1 MGVKLIWVDA
11 KYLYVK
17 SIVFSI
23 YVHIFL
29 DGSFER
35 SFGKG
40 DEIVHKLFYSKTG
53 LQNLFNL
60 KGLKLHFNFEI
71 VAVESLIHETYP
83 SLENLR

>member
-1 MGVKLIWVDA
+1 MIHLKLISFNF
-11 KYLYVK
+11 KYSKL
-17 SIVFSI
+17 IFFSI
-23 YVHIFL
+23 YVHIYL

-40 DEIVHKLFYSKTG
+40 REIVHKLFYSKTG

-60 KGLKLHFNFEI
+60 KGLKLHFNFEV
-71 VAVESLIHETYP
+71 VAVESLVHETYP